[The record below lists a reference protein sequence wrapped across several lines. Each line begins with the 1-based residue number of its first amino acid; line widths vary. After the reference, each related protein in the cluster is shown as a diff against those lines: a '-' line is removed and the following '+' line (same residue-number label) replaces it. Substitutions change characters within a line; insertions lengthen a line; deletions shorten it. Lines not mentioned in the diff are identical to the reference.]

1 MALFNFDEEEQAYTA
16 EIDKVKFICE
26 EVQEGY
32 EDAAR
37 EIAEVYEDKLPEL
50 AEFIL
55 ADVEELFEDITA
67 SDVMEALGEPL
78 VDLDRETV
86 TYLNHTLDDIH
97 LIEVEYE
104 GILDDLLGVSLDG

>member
-1 MALFNFDEEEQAYTA
+1 MALFNFSEEEQSCTA
-16 EIDKVKFICE
+16 RINSVEFTCE

-32 EDAAR
+32 EETAR

-55 ADVEELFEDITA
+55 SDVGDIFGDITA
-67 SDVMEALGEPL
+67 QEVMDALGTPL

-86 TYLNHTLDDIH
+86 TYLDHALDDIH
-97 LIEVEYE
+97 IIEVEYE
-104 GILDDLLGVSLDG
+104 GILDDLLGVSVDG